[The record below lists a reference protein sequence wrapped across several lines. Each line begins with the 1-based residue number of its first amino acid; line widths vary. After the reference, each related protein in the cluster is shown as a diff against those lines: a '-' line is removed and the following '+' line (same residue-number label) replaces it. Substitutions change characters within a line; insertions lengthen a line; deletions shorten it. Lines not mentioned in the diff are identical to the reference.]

1 MRRHVACGST
11 TCSYFGTLHLE
22 ASKVLADVVEQQG
35 QRAHAC
41 KPLLGECDERALGC
55 RLLAAA
61 RDRIPPADEEDV
73 HRRVQLLEAEN
84 LKVKEER
91 DEALTRVQE
100 LEAKLEQAT
109 AG

>member
-1 MRRHVACGST
+1 MERQPPYKFLFPTQAG
-11 TCSYFGTLHLE
+11 E
-22 ASKVLADVVEQQG
+22 ATSG
-35 QRAHAC
+35 
-41 KPLLGECDERALGC
+41 
-55 RLLAAA
+55 AAA
-61 RDRIPPADEEDV
+61 AEEEDV

-84 LKVKEER
+84 AKVKEER

>member
-1 MRRHVACGST
+1 MER
-11 TCSYFGTLHLE
+11 
-22 ASKVLADVVEQQG
+22 QPP
-35 QRAHAC
+35 C
-41 KPLLGECDERALGC
+41 KFLFPTQARKANSG
-55 RLLAAA
+55 AAA
-61 RDRIPPADEEDV
+61 AEEEDV

-84 LKVKEER
+84 VKVKEQR